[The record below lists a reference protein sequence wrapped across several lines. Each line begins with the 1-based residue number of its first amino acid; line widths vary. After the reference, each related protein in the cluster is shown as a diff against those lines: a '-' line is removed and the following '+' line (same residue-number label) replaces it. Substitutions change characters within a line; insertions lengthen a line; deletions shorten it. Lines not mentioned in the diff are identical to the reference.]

1 MWGWMSLER
10 LWQDLR
16 YGLRTLRRSPGFA
29 TVAVLSMALGIGANT
44 AIFSLLDAVL
54 LKLLPVKNPEQLVLL
69 RHTGAREN
77 SDGFPYSSYARLRDR
92 NQVFAGVLAYS
103 RVPLSVSIDE
113 QIEPVISGQLVS
125 GSYFETLGV
134 GAAVGRMLTPE
145 DDRLP
150 GGHSVCVIS
159 YSYWKRRFSG
169 RPDVVGRTI
178 RISGAPFVVVGV
190 TPLEFFGLEVGQSPD
205 ISVPLMMQA
214 QVMPGIERLT
224 ENTQLNDWLH
234 VMGRLKPGVAM
245 PQALSGIQVLYGE
258 IVQELVTRFASEGAG
273 FVRYLAEQRIAI
285 SPGGQGISDLR
296 RQFSKPLL
304 VLMVFVGLVLLIACA
319 NIANLLL
326 ARATV
331 RQKEIAVRL
340 AIGAGRARLI
350 RQLLTESIL
359 LAIMG
364 GAVGLLFAYWGT
376 DSLLALQGAIQ
387 VATPVDARLLAF
399 TFAVSLLTGVVF
411 GIAPAFQAVR
421 VGFGSSS
428 SAQSPL
434 GRLLV
439 VSQVALSVVL
449 LIGAGLLVRSLQK
462 LRSVDAGFRSDHV
475 LVTRLAPAGSDRKT
489 PQLAARYDQLLARIS
504 AIPGVRVASL
514 VGVSPITRGGWA
526 IPGVALISAPGS
538 TAPGADLRVP
548 WIQVYPKSFEALGV
562 PLLAGRDFGPQDA
575 GRFSPQRA
583 DTSHL
588 IAIVNQTMAK
598 QFFGDQN
605 PVGKRF
611 GMSGRSPAQIEVVG
625 VVKDTKFGSLR
636 EKVGPMF
643 FLPFSQA
650 NTGRGQMTLEVRTAG
665 DATSIAAGIRREVRT
680 LDPNALPFAV
690 ETLDAQVE
698 ASLSQERLI
707 AFLSS
712 LFGALAWAL
721 ASVGVYGLMSYNV
734 ARRTRE
740 LGIRMALG
748 AQPGDVLRIVL
759 QDTLAMVAVGIS
771 IGVPAAMGMG
781 RLFSTLL
788 LGLTPADP
796 VALSAAAAIMFVT
809 GTVAGYWPARRAS
822 RVDPMVALRYE

>member
-1 MWGWMSLER
+1 MPEWFGGF
-10 LWQDLR
+10 WQDLR

-77 SDGFPYSSYARLRDR
+77 SGGFPYSSYTQLRDK
-92 NQVFAGVLAYS
+92 NQVFSGLLAYS
-103 RVPLSVSIDE
+103 LIPLSVSIDD

-134 GAAVGRMLTPE
+134 GAAVGRMLTPD

-150 GGHSVCVIS
+150 GGHPVCVIS
-159 YSYWKRRFSG
+159 YGYSKRRFSG
-169 RPDVVGRTI
+169 SPDVVGRTI

-190 TPLEFFGLEVGQSPD
+190 TPREFFGLEVGRSPD

-214 QVMPGIERLT
+214 QVMPSIERLT
-224 ENTQLNDWLH
+224 EKTQLNDWLH

-245 PQALSGIQVLYGE
+245 PQVLASLEVLYGQ

-273 FVRYLAEQRIAI
+273 FVRYLAEQRIAL
-285 SPGGQGISDLR
+285 SPGSQGISDLR
-296 RQFSKPLL
+296 GQFSKPLL
-304 VLMVFVGLVLLIACA
+304 VLMVFVGLVLLAACA
-319 NIANLLL
+319 NVTNLLL

-350 RQLLTESIL
+350 RQLLTESVL
-359 LAIMG
+359 LAIVG

-376 DSLLALQGAIQ
+376 GSLLALQRDIR
-387 VATPVDARLLAF
+387 VAAPLDARLLAF
-399 TFAVSLLTGVVF
+399 TFAVSLLTGVIF
-411 GIAPAFQAVR
+411 GIAPAFRAIQV
-421 VGFGSSS
+421 SSH
-428 SAQSPL
+428 SPSHSRL
-434 GRLLV
+434 GRMLV

-449 LIGAGLLVRSLQK
+449 LIGAGLLLRSLEK
-462 LRSVDAGFRSDHV
+462 LRSVDAGFQRDHV
-475 LVTRLAPAGSDRKT
+475 LVTRLEPAGSDRKT
-489 PQLAARYDQLLARIS
+489 SQLAARYDQLLARIS
-504 AIPGVRVASL
+504 ALPGVRVASL
-514 VGVSPITRGGWA
+514 AGASPITRGGWA
-526 IPGVALISAPGS
+526 IPGVALVSAP
-538 TAPGADLRVP
+538 PGADARIS
-548 WIQVYPKSFEALGV
+548 WTQVFPKSFEALGI

-575 GRFSPQRA
+575 GRFSPQPA
-583 DTSHL
+583 DSSHL
-588 IAIVNQTMAK
+588 VAIVNHTMAR
-598 QFFGDQN
+598 QLFGDQN
-605 PVGKRF
+605 PIGKRF
-611 GMSGRSPAQIEVVG
+611 GMSGRSPAQIEVIG
-625 VVKDTKFGSLR
+625 VVKDTRFGSLR
-636 EKVGPMF
+636 EKIAPMF

-665 DATSIAAGIRREVRT
+665 DATGIAAAIRREVRT

-690 ETLDAQVE
+690 ETLNSQVE

-707 AFLSS
+707 GFLSS

-748 AQPGDVLRIVL
+748 AEPGDVLRIVL
-759 QDTLAMVAVGIS
+759 RDTLALVALGIVT
-771 IGVPAAMGMG
+771 GVPVAMGMG
-781 RLFSTLL
+781 RLFSALL
-788 LGLTPADP
+788 FGLTPSDP
-796 VALSAAAAIMFVT
+796 IALSAAAAIMFVT